1 VRTDLHTDRGPFVT
15 AVFVAAMVLAAPR
28 IGGAQG
34 PAVRPD
40 STTSAPTETKVDP
53 WYPEGSVRIRG
64 KRYSLFV
71 GATYTWFMNGNARAR
86 FGQGRWSPSFEL
98 YRPQRHGLSPLLE
111 VNDTRMAAADSTA
124 RVFAVSAGV
133 RYRPV
138 DAEPSRW
145 LALSVGLAAGPRVVR
160 ISGLERTTVVGVHA
174 QVAVEV
180 LRTARVTV
188 RYDAVPTV
196 HRTRLSTMSLGTAL
210 RLPPYGKGRPRR
222 KLRDTSVAATCAG
235 AACAR

>member
-1 VRTDLHTDRGPFVT
+1 VT
-15 AVFVAAMVLAAPR
+15 KEDV
-28 IGGAQG
+28 
-34 PAVRPD
+34 
-40 STTSAPTETKVDP
+40 
-53 WYPEGSVRIRG
+53 WYPEGFVRIRG

-71 GATYTWFMNGNARAR
+71 GATYTWFMNGNSRAR
-86 FGQGRWSPSFEL
+86 FGQGTWSPSFEL

-111 VNDTRMAAADSTA
+111 LNDTRIAAADSTA

-160 ISGLERTTVVGVHA
+160 ISGLERTTVFGVHA
-174 QVAVEV
+174 QVGVEI

-188 RYDAVPTV
+188 RYDALPTV
-196 HRTRLSTMSLGTAL
+196 HRTRLSAMSLGTAL
-210 RLPPYGKGRPRR
+210 RLPPYGKGRPRSEP
-222 KLRDTSVAATCAG
+222 RDTSVAATCAG
-235 AACAR
+235 AGCAR